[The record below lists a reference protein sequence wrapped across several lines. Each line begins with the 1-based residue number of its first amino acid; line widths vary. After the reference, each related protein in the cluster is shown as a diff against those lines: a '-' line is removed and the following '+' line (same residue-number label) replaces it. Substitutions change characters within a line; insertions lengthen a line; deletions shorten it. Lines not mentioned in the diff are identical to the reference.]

1 MKKYLWMIY
10 AVVLLAVTSCQVKTE
25 LTDDQKASIE
35 KELKIQND
43 GIISALNQL
52 DANALSEYFSKDEF
66 ISVNSGINYF
76 STRSVFLDS
85 VTYWFSK
92 RESQRVELVDLHIIA
107 LTSELALMTNKANWN
122 ILLKSGDNLKVNAVV
137 SSLWKKEQAGWK
149 QIHMHESWAMAE

>member
-10 AVVLLAVTSCQVKTE
+10 VIVLLANTSCQVKTE
-25 LTDDQKASIE
+25 LTDEQKASIE

-66 ISVNSGINYF
+66 ISVNSNVNSF
-76 STRSVFLDS
+76 PTRSAWVDS
-85 VTYWFSK
+85 VKYWFSMRK
-92 RESQRVELVDLHIIA
+92 NQKVELIEIKVTA
-107 LTSELALMTNKANWN
+107 LTSELALTTNKTTWE
-122 ILLKSGDNLKVNAVV
+122 ILFNNGEFHKFNDAV
-137 SSLWKKEQAGWK
+137 STIWKKEQAGWK